1 MTAAEQIR
9 AELIRAARS
18 LGAPEDVSPLLERP
32 RETSHGDWATN
43 LAMVLAKPLRSKP
56 RDIADKLR
64 DSIDLERAGVSR
76 IEIAGPGFMNFWLDA
91 GRIAS
96 GLGEIISADERY
108 GQSNVG
114 SGRVVNVE
122 FVSANPT
129 GPLHVGHGRQAALG
143 DAIATLLEATGW
155 KVTREFYYN
164 DAGAQID
171 NLAASVEARLNELE
185 GKASQI
191 PEGGYHGEY
200 IREIAER
207 YKANNEGMSVREFA
221 VRELRKEQDLDLQA
235 FGVKFDKYFLESSL
249 YTDGMVDD
257 TVRLLIASGKTYE
270 HEGALWLRTTDFG
283 DDKDRVMRKSD
294 GTYTY
299 FLPDV
304 AYHVTKWKRGFR
316 RAIDVQGADHHSTV
330 TRVRAGLQALDM
342 GMSADYPE
350 YVLHQMVTVM
360 KHGEEVKI
368 SKRAGS
374 YVTVRDLVN
383 EVGRDAV
390 RYFFLMRK
398 SDSQLIFNVDL
409 AASQSEENPV
419 YYIQMA
425 HARMCGIFRVG
436 EIDPES
442 VSADDAP
449 LDVLTEPEEQELIK
463 ALLDFPAVV
472 ESAAETLEPQRIA
485 TYLLETARLAHLWY
499 HKHHV
504 LEQAED
510 VTRARLA
517 LARARRADRAADTES
532 PRPDEDSLRPARLA
546 LATSPDSNEIATNV
560 GSGCWLCRARLSG
573 DPVRKS
579 RRCPRRLRDF
589 LLRVGEPSH
598 QGERRR
604 GRRLGLSDRE
614 ARSPEEAR
622 RGFQRPGARGGQL
635 LPLARA
641 ATATI

>member
-9 AELIRAARS
+9 AELVRAARS
-18 LGAPEDVSPLLERP
+18 LGAPEDVDPLLERP

-56 RDIADKLR
+56 RDIADRLR
-64 DSIDLERAGVSR
+64 EAIDLERAGVSR
-76 IEIAGPGFMNFWLDA
+76 IEVAGPGFMNFWLDA

-96 GLGEIISADERY
+96 GLSEIISADERY
-108 GQSNVG
+108 GQSDAG
-114 SGRVVNVE
+114 GGKVVNVE

-143 DAIATLLEATGW
+143 DAISTLLETTGW

-164 DAGAQID
+164 DAGVQID
-171 NLAASVEARLNELE
+171 NLARSVDARLSELDGNSSE
-185 GKASQI
+185 I

-200 IREIAER
+200 IRELAER
-207 YKANNEGMSVREFA
+207 YKTDNEGMSVREFA
-221 VRELRKEQDLDLQA
+221 VRELRREQDLDLQA
-235 FGVKFDKYFLESSL
+235 FGVRFDKYFLESSL
-249 YTDGMVDD
+249 YTDGMVEE

-270 HEGALWLRTTDFG
+270 HDGALWLRTTDFG

-304 AYHVTKWKRGFR
+304 AYHVTKWKRGFH

-330 TRVRAGLQALDM
+330 TRVRAGLKALEM
-342 GMSADYPE
+342 GMSGEYPE

-409 AASQSEENPV
+409 AASQSEENPI

-436 EIDPES
+436 EIDPAS
-442 VSADDAP
+442 VSADGAP
-449 LDVLTEPEEQELIK
+449 LEVLSEPEEQELIK
-463 ALLDFPAVV
+463 ALLDFPALV
-472 ESAAETLEPQRIA
+472 ESAAETLEPHRIA
-485 TYLLETARLAHLWY
+485 TYLLETARVAHLWY

-510 VTRARLA
+510 ITRARLA
-517 LARARRADRAADTES
+517 LARGAQIV
-532 PRPDEDSLRPARLA
+532 LRNGMRILGI
-546 LATSPDSNEIATNV
+546 TSP
-560 GSGCWLCRARLSG
+560 
-573 DPVRKS
+573 
-579 RRCPRRLRDF
+579 
-589 LLRVGEPSH
+589 
-598 QGERRR
+598 ERM
-604 GRRLGLSDRE
+604 
-614 ARSPEEAR
+614 
-622 RGFQRPGARGGQL
+622 
-635 LPLARA
+635 
-641 ATATI
+641 

>member
-9 AELIRAARS
+9 AELVRAARD
-18 LGAPEDVSPLLERP
+18 LGAPEDVDPVLERP
-32 RETSHGDWATN
+32 RDISHGDWATN
-43 LAMVLAKPLRSKP
+43 LAMVLAKPLKSRP
-56 RDIADKLR
+56 REIAERLR
-64 DSIDLERAGVSR
+64 DNMRLVDAGVSK
-76 IEIAGPGFMNFWLDA
+76 IDIAGPGFMNFWIDA
-91 GRIAS
+91 ARIAS
-96 GLGEIISADERY
+96 GLREILSADERY
-108 GQSNVG
+108 GSSTAGGGQ
-114 SGRVVNVE
+114 VVNVE

-143 DAIATLLEATGW
+143 DAISTLLEFNGW

-164 DAGAQID
+164 DAGVQIE
-171 NLAASVEARLNELE
+171 NLAASVEARLEELR
-185 GKASQI
+185 GGPAQI

-200 IREIAER
+200 IRELAER
-207 YKANNEGMSVREFA
+207 YEANSDGLSVREFA

-235 FGVKFDKYFLESSL
+235 FGVRFDRYFLESSL

-257 TVRLLIASGKTYE
+257 TVRLLVASGKTYE
-270 HEGALWLRTTDFG
+270 SDGALWLRTTDFG
-283 DDKDRVMRKSD
+283 DDKDRVMRKRD

-330 TRVRAGLQALDM
+330 TRVRAGLQALEL
-342 GMSADYPE
+342 GVEPSYPE

-436 EIDPES
+436 GIEMES
-442 VSADDAP
+442 VTP
-449 LDVLTEPEEQELIK
+449 EGVKFDVLNEPEEQELIK
-463 ALLDFPAVV
+463 ALLDFPALV
-472 ESAAETLEPQRIA
+472 ESAAETLEPHRIA

-504 LEQAED
+504 LEQTED

-517 LARARRADRAADTES
+517 LARGAQIV
-532 PRPDEDSLRPARLA
+532 LR
-546 LATSPDSNEIATNV
+546 N
-560 GSGCWLCRARLSG
+560 G
-573 DPVRKS
+573 
-579 RRCPRRLRDF
+579 LRI
-589 LLRVGEPSH
+589 LGITAP
-598 QGERRR
+598 ERM
-604 GRRLGLSDRE
+604 
-614 ARSPEEAR
+614 
-622 RGFQRPGARGGQL
+622 
-635 LPLARA
+635 
-641 ATATI
+641 

>member
-1 MTAAEQIR
+1 MKAADQIR
-9 AELIRAARS
+9 AELVRAART
-18 LGAPEDVSPLLERP
+18 LGAPEDVDPLLERP
-32 RETSHGDWATN
+32 RDPSHGDWATN
-43 LAMVLAKPLRSKP
+43 LAMILAKPLRARP
-56 RDIADKLR
+56 REIAERLR
-64 DSIDLERAGVSR
+64 DTMALDSAGVSKVD
-76 IEIAGPGFMNFWLDA
+76 IAGPGFMNFWIDA

-96 GLGEIISADERY
+96 GLGEILRADDAY
-108 GQSNVG
+108 GRSSIG
-114 SGRVVNVE
+114 GGRVVNVE

-143 DAIATLLEATGW
+143 DAISTLLEFTGW
-155 KVTREFYYN
+155 TVTREFYYN
-164 DAGAQID
+164 DAGVQID
-171 NLAASVEARLNELE
+171 NLAASVEARLSELR
-185 GKASQI
+185 GKPAAI

-200 IREIAER
+200 IRELAER
-207 YKANNEGMSVREFA
+207 YAADSDGLSVREFA

-235 FGVKFDKYFLESSL
+235 FGVRFDRYFLESSL

-257 TVRLLIASGKTYE
+257 TVRQLVASGKTYE
-270 HEGALWLRTTDFG
+270 HEGALWLRTTEFG
-283 DDKDRVMRKSD
+283 DDKDRVMRKRD

-342 GMSADYPE
+342 GVERSYPE

-436 EIDPES
+436 EIDPS
-442 VSADDAP
+442 TVTPDDVDFA
-449 LDVLTEPEEQELIK
+449 VLAEPEEQELIK
-463 ALLDFPAVV
+463 ALVDFPELV
-472 ESAAETLEPQRIA
+472 ESAAESLEPHRIA

-504 LEQAED
+504 LEQPED
-510 VTRARLA
+510 ITRARLA
-517 LARARRADRAADTES
+517 LARGAQIV
-532 PRPDEDSLRPARLA
+532 LRNGMRILGI
-546 LATSPDSNEIATNV
+546 TSP
-560 GSGCWLCRARLSG
+560 
-573 DPVRKS
+573 
-579 RRCPRRLRDF
+579 
-589 LLRVGEPSH
+589 
-598 QGERRR
+598 ERM
-604 GRRLGLSDRE
+604 
-614 ARSPEEAR
+614 
-622 RGFQRPGARGGQL
+622 
-635 LPLARA
+635 
-641 ATATI
+641 